1 MYINFHSIISI
12 YNTRQLL
19 LNQLL
24 LSIACR
30 EGGGGDFSNGLTYKR
45 HKTAHALCACNLN
58 IQYLTAWSITFQTP
72 LKI

>member
-30 EGGGGDFSNGLTYKR
+30 EGGGGDFSNGLTYCTKDTKQHTHYVR
-45 HKTAHALCACNLN
+45 A
-58 IQYLTAWSITFQTP
+58 P
-72 LKI
+72 